1 MLDLSYLTAQEQ
13 EMIMAVLKRDTEL
26 KRAEDQRV
34 RKLQRTLK
42 DQSKLKHMTGEW
54 FYESRRHQGKAHG
67 SDIIS
72 RSIMQKKPAT
82 LLELTQTWDV
92 NPSFVNSK
100 NKEVFIPAELSGLI
114 EELPSPTKEERGRKH
129 FVLEETAD
137 KKKLMA
143 PLSAEQKQTAM
154 NTAQLGAEALVER
167 DGQLTSGTVAK
178 ADEGNPGCHVHS
190 SPVGP
195 GNGEHHKRRNLAARQ
210 AASRPMSISKSL
222 MDITSTAT
230 PPTVPPLPASFSDP
244 EPLKNMCKSVPAFVL
259 EENGAQSPSP
269 YRRDSSF
276 TMRSG
281 TSGVTSLSSVTG
293 SVMSIYSGDFGSV
306 DVKGTIKFAISYVP
320 KLGEFHIFVVQCL
333 NLAVGDTKKNRSD
346 PYVKSYLLPDK
357 SRMGKRKTSVKKKT
371 SNPTYNEI
379 LRYKVDMET
388 LKTQTLNVSV
398 WHNDTFGR
406 NSFLG
411 EVDVDLSKWDFSN
424 MKMNDFLLKPRSASS
439 QQPLDYRGEIRL
451 ALRYLPHV
459 SHNTQ
464 PAEMGDVQI
473 WVKDCKDLPMIRGAA
488 IDPFVKGTMLPDTG
502 KKSCQKTRVLKGT
515 SNPEFN
521 HTMVYNGLRPADLG
535 QVCMEITVWDHERL
549 SNSFLGGL
557 RLGLGKGTSYG
568 TAVEWMDSK
577 SDEANLWE
585 RMMNHHNEWVDD
597 VLHLRMLLMA
607 KSMSK

>member
-1 MLDLSYLTAQEQ
+1 MLDLSYLTAEEQ
-13 EMIMAVLKRDTEL
+13 EMIMTVLKRDTDL
-26 KRAEDQRV
+26 KQAEDQRV
-34 RKLQRTLK
+34 RKLKKTLK

-54 FYESRRHQGKAHG
+54 FYESRRQQGKVHG

-82 LLELTQTWDV
+82 LLELTQRWDV

-114 EELPSPTKEERGRKH
+114 EELPSPTNEERGKKH

-137 KKKLMA
+137 KKKLTA
-143 PLSAEQKQTAM
+143 PLSAEQKQNPM
-154 NTAQLGAEALVER
+154 NTTQLGAAALVER
-167 DGQLTSGTVAK
+167 DGQLTSGAVDK
-178 ADEGNPGCHVHS
+178 ADE
-190 SPVGP
+190 
-195 GNGEHHKRRNLAARQ
+195 
-210 AASRPMSISKSL
+210 ASN
-222 MDITSTAT
+222 
-230 PPTVPPLPASFSDP
+230 VPPLPASFSDP
-244 EPLKNMCKSVPAFVL
+244 EQLKNMCRSVPAFVL

-269 YRRDSSF
+269 YRRDSNF

-281 TSGVTSLSSVTG
+281 TSGVTSVSSVTG

-320 KLGEFHIFVVQCL
+320 KLGEFHIFVVQCQD
-333 NLAVGDTKKNRSD
+333 LAVGDTKKNRSD

-371 SNPTYNEI
+371 INPTYNEI

-388 LKTQTLNVSV
+388 LRTQTLNVSV

-424 MKMNDFLLKPRSASS
+424 MKMNDFLLKPRSTSS
-439 QQPLDYRGEIRL
+439 QQPLDYRGDIRL

-459 SHNTQ
+459 SHNKQ
-464 PAEMGDVQI
+464 PTEMGDVQI

-488 IDPFVKGTMLPDTG
+488 IDPFVKCMMLPDTS

-521 HTMVYNGLRPADLG
+521 HTMVYTSLRPEDLG
-535 QVCMEITVWDHERL
+535 EVCVEITVWDHERL

-585 RMMNHHNEWVDD
+585 RMMNHHNEWVED